1 MVDHFINLPFKGY
14 HVNKFLYKTTENTSA
29 CGLTCFLD
37 PDERCSFFVI
47 VPGFCY
53 YGDVFQTNPT
63 TPAPAIDPGDT
74 NTMYINTDYAQP
86 SNVSD
91 HFYTQVTLPFKVAR
105 LRLINF
111 RPNVPTLETC
121 AIACKAGYEHL
132 LLDQLDMKCQFFI
145 YNDTTLNCHMGNL
158 RFKSDHPPLE
168 DTQLTT
174 LFVETGIESNV

>member
-74 NTMYINTDYAQP
+74 NTMYINTDRRRLVQSLFKAV
-86 SNVSD
+86 SNISLEIPD
-91 HFYTQVTLPFKVAR
+91 TSFLGEQVCRDLV
-105 LRLINF
+105 LNF
-111 RPNVPTLETC
+111 FFQSISHVFLEY
-121 AIACKAGYEHL
+121 GL
-132 LLDQLDMKCQFFI
+132 
-145 YNDTTLNCHMGNL
+145 
-158 RFKSDHPPLE
+158 
-168 DTQLTT
+168 
-174 LFVETGIESNV
+174 